1 MGREH
6 ISGIVT
12 VIEST
17 HPDYPRLWEPMNGTN
32 NRRYDA
38 FQSKTTRPIPLVAV
52 ASNTKLPVGSCMRA
66 VASLSAL
73 TAALIAGSARARV
86 RTCRVITTFGAIL
99 DGCAPELRCTT
110 RSGAGTFER

>member
-38 FQSKTTRPIPLVAV
+38 YQSKTTRPIPLVAV

-86 RTCRVITTFGAIL
+86 RTRQ
-99 DGCAPELRCTT
+99 
-110 RSGAGTFER
+110 